1 MKQKKDKSIEP
12 EKVETEAEAQVE
24 AQEIDPMTKLAGE
37 YVELED
43 KYKRLQ
49 ADYANY
55 QKRVPKM
62 ISDEVNYKV
71 EGFIKSLLPNLDNFE
86 HAIKHSENS
95 SDAATV
101 VEGIKMVYDNILAT
115 LKTQGLDCIKANG
128 VMFDPSIHQAVAF
141 QSDDTQEDG
150 FVLEELQK
158 GYDIK
163 GKVIRPAMVL
173 VNKIEEPSQDIA
185 QEQSQEQSQE
195 QVDTEQ

>member
-1 MKQKKDKSIEP
+1 MKQKKDKNIEP

-86 HAIKHSENS
+86 HAI
-95 SDAATV
+95 
-101 VEGIKMVYDNILAT
+101 
-115 LKTQGLDCIKANG
+115 
-128 VMFDPSIHQAVAF
+128 
-141 QSDDTQEDG
+141 
-150 FVLEELQK
+150 
-158 GYDIK
+158 
-163 GKVIRPAMVL
+163 
-173 VNKIEEPSQDIA
+173 
-185 QEQSQEQSQE
+185 
-195 QVDTEQ
+195 